1 MSARAKGEE
10 RPVKRGQT
18 NCLAAPSRDAGPSA
32 LVYPGTTG
40 LAASQDDE
48 MNRFWRC
55 GLRGISSAPVTSHL
69 HSKGENQ
76 AGTEPSQKTQCER
89 TGSMRKALATTL
101 SIVAMISLSATMGMA
116 QTSCPAEVA
125 SAKAML
131 TQTAKGQDVQ
141 ASRSLAGARSQDIQS
156 PRSQDIQSPRSQ
168 DIQSPRSQDIQSPRS
183 AAFKKASTL
192 VSEAEVACKAGKS
205 SVAADKAKA
214 AMELLKK

>member
-1 MSARAKGEE
+1 
-10 RPVKRGQT
+10 
-18 NCLAAPSRDAGPSA
+18 
-32 LVYPGTTG
+32 
-40 LAASQDDE
+40 
-48 MNRFWRC
+48 
-55 GLRGISSAPVTSHL
+55 
-69 HSKGENQ
+69 
-76 AGTEPSQKTQCER
+76 
-89 TGSMRKALATTL
+89 MRKALATTL

-141 ASRSLAGARSQDIQS
+141 APRSLAGARSQDIQS

-168 DIQSPRSQDIQSPRS
+168 DIQSPRSQDIQSPRSQDIQSPRSQDIQSPRSQDIQSPRSQDIQSPRSPDIQSPRSQDIQSPRS